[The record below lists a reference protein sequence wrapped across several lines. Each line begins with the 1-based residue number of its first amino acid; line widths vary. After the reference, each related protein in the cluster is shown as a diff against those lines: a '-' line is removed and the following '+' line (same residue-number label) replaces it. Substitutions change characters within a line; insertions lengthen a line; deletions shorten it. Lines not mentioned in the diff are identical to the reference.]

1 MASIVTIKGLCS
13 LKGKDVGFQFQ
24 NKGGVYSAAG
34 SFNIVPGDTAIV
46 DAETLSGSFVVG
58 QSFKCKQC
66 GGNHM
71 YQCGA
76 CGKFICYDGKAR
88 SGACPS
94 CGKNTSV
101 PAQKDDRIPRSGV
114 ATHPQIL
121 LAMDVS
127 GSMYGGRLTET
138 KNSAVTEFVRKFPG
152 AKMALVTF
160 ESYVRTIVNF
170 TEDLSTVERAING
183 LTDLGGTA
191 SPLPHILNNFQ
202 GFIHGSGDRYVVIF
216 TDGAWDRG
224 NHTADANAIKA
235 KGIKIITIGCA
246 GADRNFLQSI
256 ASPGAS
262 ITTSDGNIGGG
273 FAQAV
278 KLIHQ

>member
-1 MASIVTIKGLCS
+1 MASIVTIKGFCS
-13 LKGKDVGFQFQ
+13 QKGKEVGFQFQ
-24 NKGGVYSAAG
+24 NKGGVYSAGG
-34 SFNIVPGDTAIV
+34 SFNLVPGDITMN
-46 DAETLSGSFVVG
+46 DAETLNGSFVVG

-76 CGKFICYDGKAR
+76 CGKFICYDGMAK
-88 SGACPS
+88 SGACPV
-94 CGKNTSV
+94 CGKTTSV
-101 PAQKDDRIPRSGV
+101 PAQRDDRIPRSGV
-114 ATHPQIL
+114 ATQPQIL
-121 LAMDVS
+121 LAMDIS

-138 KNSAVTEFVRKFPG
+138 KSSAITEFIRKFPG

-160 ESYVRTIVNF
+160 ETYVRTVVNF
-170 TEDLSTVERAING
+170 TENLYTVESAING
-183 LTDLGGTA
+183 LTDMGGTR
-191 SPLPHILNNFQ
+191 SPLPHIISNFQ
-202 GFIHGSGDRYVVIF
+202 GFLYGTGDRYVVIF
-216 TDGAWDRG
+216 TDGEWESG
-224 NHTADANAIKA
+224 NHVSDANTIKA
-235 KGIKIITIGCA
+235 RGIKIITIGCA
-246 GADRNFLQSI
+246 GADRAFLNSI